1 MPCPNVLIS
10 PSHHTAKS
18 TQRILSLPRFDTREA
33 AINLRRRLKPTL
45 LETQHPT
52 NGTIAPSS
60 IAGHGM
66 SKIPHLCAA
75 VPERASSNITPH
87 SRINPTHSFASSF
100 RTREAPLDLR
110 HRQECLCY

>member
-1 MPCPNVLIS
+1 MPCPYVLIS
-10 PSHHTAKS
+10 PSRHTAKS

-33 AINLRRRLKPTL
+33 AMNLRRRLKPTL

-66 SKIPHLCAA
+66 SKIPH
-75 VPERASSNITPH
+75 
-87 SRINPTHSFASSF
+87 
-100 RTREAPLDLR
+100 
-110 HRQECLCY
+110 